1 MKTIQVLHIIQH
13 LSRGGAARSL
23 MATAKYSSKLSN
35 IKHTAVSLL
44 PAEPEAIGIA
54 QKSGITILNAPERP
68 TIQTAIEKSDLV
80 QIHFWN
86 NPELYKLLHSN
97 LPAMRLLA
105 WFHVAGDFPPQI
117 VTKQVIDLVDFAL
130 ASSPYTQDIPVFQGL
145 SPEVKAKKTGMV
157 YDSTDFDR
165 LANFKIS
172 PHSTFN
178 VGYIGMVD
186 FVKMHPRYVQMSAK
200 IDVPNVR
207 FLVWGSGGAWNHLRQ
222 QAQQLGVAERFE
234 WRGYVEDIRSAIEV
248 FDVFGYPLCENN
260 YSTAELILQE
270 VMYAGIPPVIFA
282 HGGAQRTVIHQ
293 QTGLIVRCEK
303 EYKEAIEYLYH
314 HPEERARLGGNA
326 REYAQKY
333 FGAENAAKQLNA
345 IYKKLIQQPKRRRIL
360 GVSVGERLLD
370 RPVTLQDLMG
380 TTPSGAELFIESLGD
395 VAPHFSVSLN
405 SQNIQ
410 ELFDADRQ
418 IATSSPIMCNP
429 GGGGVL
435 NYRSHYPNDGYLRL
449 WSGLIFQEKQ
459 QYSQA
464 ISELKGAIELG
475 CNHWRVSWYLANV
488 YEKVGSIELAKK
500 SVQTV
505 LQTVPNFTEAKS
517 ILARLSSQLEKSIQQ
532 STSTLSES
540 LPGLTIF
547 TTTKPFEG
555 HPGMI
560 QRNAVQSWTM
570 LNPKPEVILLGNE
583 AGVAEISQEL
593 GLYYLP
599 EVDRNEYGTP
609 TIQGL
614 FNIAQISAKNS
625 VLMYTNADIIFLSDV
640 MSAIEKVSAQFEEYL
655 IVGQRHNFDIPA
667 PINFANPNWETG
679 LKELVVQQG
688 KLEADCAIDYF
699 IFTKNLWS
707 EIPPFAVG
715 RAAWDIAMVYRALA
729 AGKPV
734 IDATQVIT
742 AIHQNHNYGHLSGGQ
757 TQAWKGIEAQRNHE
771 LAGGAFPKG
780 MGYGGIGYISDATW
794 KLTPSG
800 LVKNT
805 PRIAVQPT
813 QSHSQ
818 GTVPNLNSNNPDQTI
833 AQCYEALKTKPNSA
847 DIYKTLGNAFQA
859 KGQGE
864 EAIRAYTKAI
874 QLKPDFAEAH
884 ANLGS
889 MAYFQNQLDKAI
901 ACYYQAIQLNPNLA
915 GVYLNMS
922 VVLKQQGREQEAGY
936 YQDKAIA
943 LQPELAKTQTR

>member
-1 MKTIQVLHIIQH
+1 MTMIQVLHIIQH

-35 IKHTAVSLL
+35 IRHTVVSLL
-44 PAEPEAIGIA
+44 PAEPEAIDIA
-54 QKSGITILNAPERP
+54 QRSGMTIFNAPERSRL
-68 TIQTAIEKSDLV
+68 QTAIEKSDLV

-86 NPELYKLLHSN
+86 NPEIYELLHSN

-145 SPEVKAKKTGMV
+145 SSEVKAKKTGMV

-165 LANFKIS
+165 LANFQMS
-172 PHSTFN
+172 PHPTFN

-186 FVKMHPRYVQMSAK
+186 FVKMHPRYVPMSAQ
-200 IDVPNVR
+200 INIPNVR

-222 QAQQLGVAERFE
+222 QAHQLGVAERFE
-234 WRGYVEDIRSAIEV
+234 LRGYVEDIRSAIEV

-260 YSTAELILQE
+260 YSTAELVLQE

-293 QTGLIVRCEK
+293 QTGLIVNSEK

-314 HPEERARLGGNA
+314 HPEERSRLGRNA
-326 REYAQKY
+326 REYAQQH
-333 FGAENAAKQLNA
+333 FGAENAAKQLNI
-345 IYKKLIQQPKRRRIL
+345 IYEKLMQQPKRRRIW
-360 GVSVGERLLD
+360 GVPVGEKLLHQA
-370 RPVTLQDLMG
+370 VTLQDLIG
-380 TTPSGAELFIESLGD
+380 NAPSAAELFVESLGD
-395 VAPHFSVSLN
+395 RASHFSVSLH

-418 IATSSPIMCNP
+418 IAMSPPIMCNP

-435 NYRSHYPNDGYLRL
+435 NYRSHYPNDGKLRL
-449 WSGLIFQEKQ
+449 WSGLIAREKQ
-459 QYSQA
+459 QYPQA
-464 ISELKGAIELG
+464 ISEFKGAIELG
-475 CNHWRVSWYLANV
+475 CNHWRVSWYLANA
-488 YEKVGSIELAKK
+488 YEKVGSFELAQK
-500 SVQTV
+500 SLQTV
-505 LQTVPNFTEAKS
+505 LQTVPNFTEAKLM
-517 ILARLSSQLEKSIQQ
+517 LARLSSQVERPIKP
-532 STSTLSES
+532 STSTPSKS
-540 LPGLTIF
+540 LQGLTIF
-547 TTTKPFEG
+547 TTTKPFQG

-560 QRNAVQSWTM
+560 QRNAIQSWTM
-570 LNPKPEVILLGNE
+570 LNPKPEVILLGKE
-583 AGVAEISQEL
+583 AGVAEISQEF
-593 GLYYLP
+593 GLHYLP
-599 EVDRNEYGTP
+599 EVNRNEYGTP

-655 IVGQRHNFDIPA
+655 IVGQRHNFDIPG
-667 PINFANPNWETG
+667 PINFANPNWEKG
-679 LKELVVQQG
+679 LAGLVAQQG

-707 EIPPFAVG
+707 DIPPFAVG

-805 PRIAVQPT
+805 PRIAVHTP
-813 QSHSQ
+813 QSYPQ
-818 GTVPNLNSNNPDQTI
+818 GNAPSINNNNPDHTI
-833 AQCYEALKTKPNSA
+833 AQCYEALKTQPNSA
-847 DIYKTLGNAFQA
+847 EIYKTLGNAFQA
-859 KGQGE
+859 KGHAE

-874 QLKPDFAEAH
+874 ELKPNFAEAH

-889 MAYFQNQLDKAI
+889 IAYLQNQFDRAI
-901 ACYYQAIQLNPNLA
+901 AYYHKAIQLNPNLA

-936 YQDKAIA
+936 YEDKAIQ
-943 LQPELAKTQTR
+943 LQPELVKTQTP

>member
-44 PAEPEAIGIA
+44 PAEPAAIDIA
-54 QKSGITILNAPERP
+54 QRSGITILNSPERP
-68 TIQTAIEKSDLV
+68 TIQEAIEKSDIV
-80 QIHFWN
+80 QFHFWN
-86 NPELYKLLHSN
+86 NPEIYELLHSN

-105 WFHVAGDFPPQI
+105 WFHVAGDFPPQM

-130 ASSPYTQDIPVFQGL
+130 ASSPYTQDIPVFKEL
-145 SPEVKAKKTGMV
+145 SPQVKAKKTGMV

-165 LANFKIS
+165 LSNFKMS
-172 PHSTFN
+172 PHPTFN

-186 FVKMHPRYVQMSAK
+186 FVKMHPRYVPMSAQ
-200 IDVPNVR
+200 IDIPNVR

-222 QAQQLGVAERFE
+222 QAHQLGVPERFE
-234 WRGYVEDIRSAIEV
+234 LRGYVEDIQAAIEV

-260 YSTAELILQE
+260 YSTAELVLQE

-282 HGGAQRTVIHQ
+282 HGGAQRTVIDR
-293 QTGLIVRCEK
+293 QTGLIVNSEK

-314 HPEERARLGGNA
+314 HPEERARLGRNA
-326 REYAQKY
+326 RKYAQQY
-333 FGAENAAKQLNA
+333 FGAENAAKQLNT
-345 IYKKLIQQPKRRRIL
+345 IYEQLMQQPKRRRIW
-360 GVSVGERLLD
+360 GVPVGERLLD

-380 TTPSGAELFIESLGD
+380 NTPSAAELFVESLGD
-395 VAPHFSVSLN
+395 CASHFSVSLH

-418 IATSSPIMCNP
+418 IATSPPIMCNP

-435 NYRSHYPNDGYLRL
+435 HYRSYYPNDGYLRF
-449 WSGLIFQEKQ
+449 WSGLITQAKQ

-464 ISELKGAIELG
+464 IAEFKAAIELG
-475 CNHWRVSWYLANV
+475 CNHWRVSWYLANA
-488 YEKVGSIELAKK
+488 YEKVGSIELAQT

-505 LQTVPNFTEAKS
+505 LQIVPNFTEARS
-517 ILARLSSQLEKSIQQ
+517 MLARLSSQLE
-532 STSTLSES
+532 TSTPQPQPTSASARS
-540 LPGLTIF
+540 LQGLTIF
-547 TTTKPFEG
+547 TTTKPFQG

-560 QRNAVQSWTM
+560 QRNAIQSWTM
-570 LNPKPEVILLGNE
+570 LNPKPEVMVLGNE

-593 GLYYLP
+593 GLNYLP
-599 EVDRNEYGTP
+599 DVNRNEYGTP

-614 FNIAQISAKNS
+614 FNIAQILAKNS

-640 MSAIEKVSAQFEEYL
+640 VSAIEKVSAQFEEYL
-655 IVGQRHNFDIPA
+655 IVGQRHNFDIPG
-667 PINFANPNWETG
+667 PINFANQNWEKG
-679 LKELVVQQG
+679 LGGLVAQQG

-734 IDATQVIT
+734 IDATQAIT

-794 KLTPSG
+794 KLTLSG

-805 PRIAVQPT
+805 PRIAVQTP
-813 QSHSQ
+813 QSHPQ
-818 GTVPNLNSNNPDQTI
+818 GNAPNSNNNNLEQTI

-859 KGQGE
+859 KGQTE

-874 QLKPDFAEAH
+874 QLKPNFAEAH

-889 MAYFQNQLDKAI
+889 IAYLQNQLDRAI
-901 ACYYQAIQLNPNLA
+901 ACYHKAIQLNPNLA

-922 VVLKQQGREQEAGY
+922 VVLKQQGREQEASY
-936 YQDKAIA
+936 YQQRGLA
-943 LQPELAKTQTR
+943 LQSERGKN